1 MGPLAGI
8 RVLDLSRVL
17 AGPWA
22 GQCLAD
28 FGADVIKV
36 EKPGS
41 GDDTRTWGPPWLDLP
56 AADTRQSA
64 YFLSANRGKR
74 GAAIDFTQP
83 EGADLVRELVM
94 RADVVLENF
103 KVGGLKKYRLDYE
116 SLIALKPSLVVCSI
130 TGFGQTG
137 PYADQPGYDAM
148 IQAQGGIMSLTGV
161 PDGEPGSG
169 PQKIGVAVA
178 DLMTGM
184 YAVSAV
190 LAALIHARSTGVGQH
205 IDLALLDTQV
215 AWLANQAM
223 NYLVGGAVPKR
234 LGTAHPNIVPY
245 QSFATQ
251 DGFIMLAVGNDRQF
265 ASFCEVA
272 GHAEIAQDDRFK
284 SNAARVAHRLVL
296 IPMLESWLVQHD
308 TDFWLSALSA
318 ANVPCGP
325 INDLQRV
332 FEHPQVQARGVQM
345 QLASHG
351 TEVPQVANPVRFSK
365 TPIEYRAAPPILGQD
380 TFAVLSEIGV
390 SEAQFACLKRR
401 QVVAQS

>member
-28 FGADVIKV
+28 FGAEVVKI

-56 AADTRQSA
+56 AVDTRQSA

-74 GAAIDFTQP
+74 AAAIDFTQP
-83 EGADLVRELVM
+83 EGAHLVRELVKQS
-94 RADVVLENF
+94 DVVLENF
-103 KVGGLKKYRLDYE
+103 KVGGLKKYGLDFE

-137 PYADQPGYDAM
+137 PYAEQPGYDAM

-161 PDGEPGSG
+161 PDGEPGAG
-169 PQKIGVAVA
+169 PQKVGVAVA

-223 NYLVGGAVPKR
+223 NYLVGGAVPQR

-245 QSFATQ
+245 QSVATA

-265 ASFCEVA
+265 ASLCAAA
-272 GHAEIAQDDRFK
+272 GHSDVALDARFQ
-284 SNAARVAHRLVL
+284 SNAARVANRQVL
-296 IPMLESWLVQHD
+296 IPMLEAWMRLQSTDSWLA
-308 TDFWLSALSA
+308 TLA
-318 ANVPCGP
+318 AVNVPCGP
-325 INDLQRV
+325 INDLARV
-332 FEHPQVQARGVQM
+332 FEHPQVKARGLQIE
-345 QLASHG
+345 LPSHG
-351 TEVPQVANPVRFSK
+351 VQVPQVANPVRFSK
-365 TPIEYRAAPPILGQD
+365 TPIEYRTAPPILGQD
-380 TFAVLSEIGV
+380 TAAVLAEIGV
-390 SEAQFACLKRR
+390 SQQQFDALKLRR
-401 QVVAQS
+401 VVG

>member
-28 FGADVIKV
+28 FGAEVIKI
-36 EKPGS
+36 EKPDS

-56 AADTRQSA
+56 TANTRQSA

-74 GAAIDFTQP
+74 GVAIDFTQP
-83 EGADLVRELVM
+83 EGADLVRELAK
-94 RADVVLENF
+94 RADVILENF
-103 KVGGLKKYRLDYE
+103 KVGGLKKYGLDFD

-161 PDGEPGSG
+161 PDGEPGAG

-190 LAALIHARSTGVGQH
+190 LAALLHARSTGIGQH

-215 AWLANQAM
+215 AWLANQAL

-245 QSFATQ
+245 QSFASR

-265 ASFCEVA
+265 ESFCSAA
-272 GHAEIAQDDRFK
+272 GYAEIAQDERFK
-284 SNAARVAHRLVL
+284 SNAMRVAHRHILV
-296 IPMLESWLVQHD
+296 PMLEIWLAQQR
-308 TDFWLSALSA
+308 TDYWLTLLASV
-318 ANVPCGP
+318 NVPCGP
-325 INDLQRV
+325 INALNDV
-332 FEHPQVQARGVQM
+332 FEHPQVKARGLQIH
-345 QLASHG
+345 LPSHG
-351 TEVPQVANPVRFSK
+351 VDVPQVANPVRFSR
-365 TPIEYRAAPPILGQD
+365 TPIEYRAAPPTLGQD
-380 TFAVLSEIGV
+380 TQAVLSEIGI
-390 SEAQFACLKRR
+390 SQDQFSDFKRR
-401 QVVAQS
+401 RIVA

>member
-28 FGADVIKV
+28 FGAEVIKI
-36 EKPGS
+36 EKPGV
-41 GDDTRTWGPPWLDLP
+41 GDETRTWGPPWLDLP
-56 AADTRQSA
+56 EADTRQSA

-74 GAAIDFTQP
+74 AAAIDFTQA
-83 EGADLVRELVM
+83 EGADLVRELVKQS
-94 RADVVLENF
+94 DVVLENF
-103 KVGGLKKYRLDYE
+103 KVSGLKKYGLDFD

-137 PYADQPGYDAM
+137 PFAEQPGYDAM

-161 PDGEPGSG
+161 PDGEPGAG
-169 PQKIGVAVA
+169 PQKVGVAVA

-190 LAALIHARSTGVGQH
+190 LAALIHARSTGIGQH

-223 NYLVGGAVPKR
+223 NYLVGGAVPQR

-245 QSFATQ
+245 QSIATA

-265 ASFCEVA
+265 ASLCTAA
-272 GHAEIAQDDRFK
+272 GHSDIALDARFQ
-284 SNAARVAHRLVL
+284 SNAARVANRQVL
-296 IPMLESWLVQHD
+296 MPMLEAWMLLQSTDSWLA
-308 TDFWLSALSA
+308 ALA
-318 ANVPCGP
+318 AVNVPCGP
-325 INDLQRV
+325 INDLARV
-332 FEHPQVQARGVQM
+332 FEHPQVKARGLQIE
-345 QLASHG
+345 LPSHG
-351 TEVPQVANPVRFSK
+351 VQVPQVANPVRFSK
-365 TPIEYRAAPPILGQD
+365 TPIEYRAAPPMLGQD
-380 TFAVLSEIGV
+380 TAAVLAEIGV
-390 SEAQFACLKRR
+390 SQQRFDALKLRR
-401 QVVAQS
+401 VVG

>member
-1 MGPLAGI
+1 MGPLAGV

-28 FGADVIKV
+28 FGADVIKI

-41 GDDTRTWGPPWLDLP
+41 GDDTRAWGPPWLDLP
-56 AADTRQSA
+56 EADARQSA

-74 GAAIDFTQP
+74 GAAIDFTQA
-83 EGADLVRELVM
+83 EGAALVRELVK
-94 RADVVLENF
+94 RSDVVLENF
-103 KVGGLKKYRLDYE
+103 KVGGLEKYGLDYA
-116 SLIALKPSLVVCSI
+116 SLIKLKPSLVVCSI

-161 PDGEPGSG
+161 PDGEAGAG

-190 LAALIHARSTGVGQH
+190 LAALLHARSTGIGQH

-223 NYLVGGAVPKR
+223 NYLVGGEVPQR

-245 QSFATQ
+245 QSFATL
-251 DGFIMLAVGNDRQF
+251 DGFVMLAVGNDRQF
-265 ASFCEVA
+265 TSFCTAA
-272 GHAEIAQDDRFK
+272 GYAEIASDERYTH
-284 SNAARVAHRLVL
+284 NAARVANRLALV
-296 IPMLESWLVQHD
+296 PMIAAWLLTRS
-308 TDFWLSALSA
+308 TDAWLAALNLV
-318 ANVPCGP
+318 NVPCGP
-325 INDLQRV
+325 INDLKRV
-332 FEHPQVQARGVQM
+332 FEHPQVKSRGLHI
-345 QLASHG
+345 QLPSHG
-351 TEVPQVANPVRFSK
+351 AQVPQVANPVRFSK
-365 TPIEYRAAPPILGQD
+365 TPIEYHAAPPTLGQD
-380 TFAVLSEIGV
+380 TFAVLTEIGV
-390 SEAQFACLKRR
+390 DPVQFDVLKAR
-401 QVVAQS
+401 QIVA